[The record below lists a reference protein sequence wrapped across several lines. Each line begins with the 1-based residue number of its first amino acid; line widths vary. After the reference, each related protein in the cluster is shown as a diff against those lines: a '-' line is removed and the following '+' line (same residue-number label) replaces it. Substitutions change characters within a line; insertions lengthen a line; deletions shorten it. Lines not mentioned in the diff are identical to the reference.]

1 MSSISQV
8 QGSTIAQALSANG
21 TKTDGTKTQDTKVN
35 ETNGTQKTGTV
46 TGRTIGNPKLSEKA
60 AKYYDQ
66 LKKKFSNMDFILV
79 SEDQKQMAQSQAAS
93 YGNPNKQVVLINEE
107 KLEKMA
113 EDENYRKQYEG
124 IIARSQSQLASMKN
138 SLGSNVKSFGIS
150 VDDKGLSSYFAVV
163 DKSFSAQKDR
173 ISKKAAEKKAAK
185 KAEKKKAEKK
195 AKEERLKEKKAEK
208 ADKTD
213 KTGKKDKTDS
223 ASREEDLVVVKA
235 SSYEELKK
243 KIDDI
248 TMAAMSDQAITEE
261 ESKVGQHIDFKM

>member
-8 QGSTIAQALSANG
+8 QGSTMAQALSANG
-21 TKTDGTKTQDTKVN
+21 TKTDGTKTQDTRVN
-35 ETNGTQKTGTV
+35 ETNATQKTGTV

-60 AKYYDQ
+60 AKYYEQ

-113 EDENYRKQYEG
+113 EDEKYRKQYEG
-124 IIARSQSQLASMKN
+124 IIARSQNQLASMKN

-163 DKSFSAQKDR
+163 DKSFSAQKNR

-185 KAEKKKAEKK
+185 KAEQKKAEKK
-195 AKEERLKEKKAEK
+195 AKEERLKEKKADK
-208 ADKTD
+208 AD

-223 ASREEDLVVVKA
+223 TSREEDLVVVKA

-261 ESKVGQHIDFKM
+261 ESKVGQHFDFKM